1 MTSLVR
7 SYRNFRFLVRSVRW
21 VELAICAVIV
31 VFAHEVA
38 GLQFDLGPVAAVFG
52 LGLLWNWGFWYAGRR
67 HLLHERGA
75 EGAKLLVWS
84 WIVADVVTN
93 LLVITFTGG
102 IASPFLFFLA
112 FPVVL
117 STVAVGRARA
127 SYGVALGSVL
137 GLAAIWGMDRAGTI
151 PHFSAYPP
159 STEELLLDPKVS
171 LSLLGVLAVTLMGL
185 AYSIHRFRPNFFGFQ
200 DQMREGRF
208 RFDGFHASNLREL
221 ALDDVQAVG
230 PEDLLEEAVQGLTLH
245 DNVAFGAAVVLPAG
259 SDTVGGEPGSAWH
272 LGLTRQR
279 VVSTTRRQV
288 IPTWSEF
295 EAERSGLFES
305 LNGAEPGDLFE
316 GPFEVLRRDGLFPHF
331 DDADSYL
338 ATAVGQN
345 GRPVVML
352 VAGLRHPIEDRSG
365 LVLHLLNIAA
375 QLRPLLVAE
384 SRLSQMRGELTE
396 LHNENE
402 ALSRANKLQSDFVS
416 IASHELKTPLT
427 AIGAYTDA
435 LLMNVENFDFPER
448 REFLSV
454 IRQENDRLLR
464 MVNRILDFS
473 QIEFGNR
480 TLQRTAISL
489 VDLIDDSITTL
500 LPQLERKDQ
509 RVDVQAEADMAA
521 VEIDADLM
529 KQVFLNLIGN
539 AAKFSPEDSTITV
552 SAREEATSIVV
563 RVQDEGPGIPDHE
576 IPHIFKQFYRVR
588 REQQDNSE
596 GSGLGLTIVSN
607 IVEMHGGRIEVESRP
622 GEGASF
628 RFRLPKQQCVNEERT
643 TVLGDVTRRAE
654 FQHLMRL
661 LVRMLADYMSCKIV
675 SVMLL
680 SHDRSELSIQV
691 SYGLEEE
698 VVKSARVPIG
708 QGIAGRVAAT
718 GRPLLIEDIEE
729 QREAV
734 PVGRDNHPQYETKSL
749 ISVPLKL
756 DGEVVGVVN
765 CNNKVSGESF
775 YPDDLSL
782 LVTLTDK
789 VVHALGRA
797 LRYEDVRD
805 ELERT
810 VDALEALLRLQ
821 HEGVGTSRRAARLAM
836 DLGRRLGLTRRQIL
850 ALQYACLIHDVG
862 MTAIDSTIVR
872 KAGPLTEQEREIVE
886 SHPGQGVDLL
896 EPFLSADDL
905 DEIVRYHHE
914 RVDGTGYPSG
924 LTGEHIPLPARILA
938 IVDAYDAMTSD
949 RAWRGARSPAEAA
962 AELID
967 NAGTQFDAE
976 VVQTFLD
983 VLAENA
989 ELSRR
994 EYMRLKEDQTW
1005 LHLASS

>member
-21 VELAICAVIV
+21 VELAISAVIV

-38 GLQFDLGPVAAVFG
+38 DLRFPLGPVAAVFG
-52 LGLLWNWGFWYAGRR
+52 LGLVWNWAFWYAGRR
-67 HLLHERGA
+67 HLLEERGA
-75 EGAKLLVWS
+75 EGARLLVWS

-93 LLVITFTGG
+93 LLVIVFTGG

-117 STVAVGRARA
+117 STVALGRARA
-127 SYGVALGSVL
+127 CYGVALGSVA
-137 GLAAIWGMDRAGTI
+137 GLVAVWAMDLAGTI

-159 STEELLLDPKVS
+159 EIESVFFDTSVAVAMV
-171 LSLLGVLAVTLMGL
+171 GVMGITLCGL
-185 AYSIHRFRPNFFGFQ
+185 VYSIFRFRPDVFGFQ
-200 DQMREGRF
+200 DHMQEGRF
-208 RFDGFHASNLREL
+208 RFDGFRANNLREL
-221 ALDDVQAVG
+221 SLEEVQAIG
-230 PEDLLEEAVQGLTLH
+230 PEDLLEEAVQGLTMH
-245 DNVAFGAAVVLPAG
+245 ENVAFGAALVLPAG
-259 SDTVGGEPGSAWH
+259 GDTVGGEPGSAWH

-288 IPTWSEF
+288 IPTWNEF
-295 EAERSGLFES
+295 DAERSTLFRD
-305 LNGAEPGDLFE
+305 LGHAEPGDLFE
-316 GPFEVLRRDGLFPHF
+316 GPFDVLHREGLFPHF

-338 ATAVGQN
+338 ATVVGQN
-345 GRPVVML
+345 GRPVVVL
-352 VAGLRHPIEDRSG
+352 VAGLRHPIQERSG

-384 SRLSQMRGELTE
+384 SRLSQMRGELTA

-435 LLMNVENFDFPER
+435 LLMNADNTDFAER
-448 REFLSV
+448 KEFLTV

-480 TLQRTAISL
+480 TLDRVSAD
-489 VDLIDDSITTL
+489 VGELIDGAVRTL
-500 LPQLERKDQ
+500 TPQLETRGQ
-509 RVDVQAEADMAA
+509 RVEAQ
-521 VEIDADLM
+521 VEPDLSPVEVDTDLM
-529 KQVFLNLIGN
+529 QQVFLNLIGN
-539 AAKFSPEDSTITV
+539 ASKFSPDDSTIFV
-552 SAREEATSIVV
+552 VVREEATSILV
-563 RVQDEGPGIPDHE
+563 RVQDEGPGIPEHE

-588 REQQDNSE
+588 RDAQDSAE

-607 IVEMHGGRIEVESRP
+607 IVEMHGGRIEVESKA

-628 RFRLPKQQCVNEERT
+628 LFSLPKRQQVNEAQT

-654 FQHLMRL
+654 FQHLMHL

-680 SHDRSELSIQV
+680 SADRKELSIQV
-691 SYGLEEE
+691 SYGLDED
-698 VVKSARVPIG
+698 VVKNARVPLG
-708 QGIAGRVAAT
+708 TGIAGGVAAS
-718 GRPLLIEDIEE
+718 GRPLLIEDIEDAAPRRG
-729 QREAV
+729 Q
-734 PVGRDNHPQYETKSL
+734 DNHPQYETKSL
-749 ISVPLKL
+749 ISVPMHFE
-756 DGEVVGVVN
+756 GEVIGVVN
-765 CNNKVSGESF
+765 CNNKVNGEPF

-782 LVTLTDK
+782 LITLTEN

-797 LRYEDVRD
+797 MRYEDVRD
-805 ELERT
+805 DLEQT
-810 VDALEALLRLQ
+810 VDALEALVRLQ
-821 HEGVGTSRRAARLAM
+821 NEGVGTSRRAARLAM
-836 DLGRRLGLTRRQIL
+836 DLGRRCGLTRRQIL
-850 ALQYACLIHDVG
+850 ALQYACMIHDVG
-862 MTAIDSTIVR
+862 MAAIDSSIVR
-872 KAGPLTEQEREIVE
+872 KAGPLTDDEREIVQ
-886 SHPGQGVDLL
+886 SHPGRGVSLL
-896 EPFLSADDL
+896 EPFLSAGDL

-924 LTGEHIPLPARILA
+924 LAGEHIPLPARILA
-938 IVDAYDAMTSD
+938 IVDAYDSMTSD
-949 RAWRGARSPAEAA
+949 RAYRDARTPGAA
-962 AELID
+962 ATELIE

-976 VVQTFLD
+976 VVLTFLD

-994 EYMRLKEDQTW
+994 EYLRLKEDQTW

>member
-21 VELAICAVIV
+21 VELAISAVIV

-38 GLQFDLGPVAAVFG
+38 GLRFPLGPVAIVFG

-67 HLLHERGA
+67 HLLDERGA
-75 EGAKLLVWS
+75 EGARLLVWS

-93 LLVITFTGG
+93 LLVIVFTGG

-117 STVAVGRARA
+117 STVALGDARA
-127 SYGVALGSVL
+127 CYGVALGSVA
-137 GLAAIWGMDRAGTI
+137 GLAAVWAMDHAGSI
-151 PHFSAYPP
+151 PHFSAYP
-159 STEELLLDPKVS
+159 SEVEQVFFGKQFGITLLSVMAIT
-171 LSLLGVLAVTLMGL
+171 LSGL
-185 AYSIHRFRPNFFGFQ
+185 VYSIFRFRPNFFGFQ
-200 DQMREGRF
+200 DHMNEGRF
-208 RFDGFHASNLREL
+208 RFTGFRASNLREL
-221 ALDDVQAVG
+221 ALEDVQAIG
-230 PEDLLEEAVQGLTLH
+230 PEDLLEEAVQGLTMH

-259 SDTVGGEPGSAWH
+259 HDTVGGEGGAWH

-288 IPTWSEF
+288 IPTWNEF
-295 EAERSGLFES
+295 DADRSALF
-305 LNGAEPGDLFE
+305 LDLGQAEPGDLFE
-316 GPFEVLRRDGLFPHF
+316 GPFDVLHRDGLFPHF

-338 ATAVGQN
+338 ATVVGQN
-345 GRPVVML
+345 GRPVVVL
-352 VAGLRHPIEDRSG
+352 IAGLRHPIEDRSG
-365 LVLHLLNIAA
+365 LVLHLLNISA

-384 SRLSQMRGELTE
+384 SRLSQMRGELTA

-402 ALSRANKLQSDFVS
+402 ALTRANKLQSDFVS

-435 LLMNVENFDFPER
+435 LLMNAKNPEFVERE
-448 REFLSV
+448 EFLTV
-454 IRQENDRLLR
+454 IRHENDRLLR

-480 TLQRTAISL
+480 TLQRTPVDLSQL
-489 VDLIDDSITTL
+489 VDDAVKTL
-500 LPQLERKDQ
+500 MPQLERRTQTVERRIATDMSP
-509 RVDVQAEADMAA
+509 VEADC
-521 VEIDADLM
+521 DLM

-539 AAKFSPEDSTITV
+539 ASKFSPDESTITV

-563 RVQDEGPGIPDHE
+563 IVQDEGPGIPEHE
-576 IPHIFKQFYRVR
+576 LPHIFKQFYRVR
-588 REQQDNSE
+588 REKQETAE

-607 IVEMHGGRIEVESRP
+607 IVEMHGGRIEVESQV
-622 GEGASF
+622 GQGTSF
-628 RFRLPKQQCVNEERT
+628 RFVLPKQQCVNEERP

-680 SHDRSELSIQV
+680 SADREELSIQV
-691 SYGLEEE
+691 AYGLDED
-698 VVKSARVPIG
+698 VVKKARVKVG
-708 QGIAGRVAAT
+708 EGIAGGVAAT
-718 GRPLLIEDIEE
+718 GTPLLIEDIEYSGE
-729 QREAV
+729 TSKTGQ
-734 PVGRDNHPQYETKSL
+734 GNHPQYETKSL
-749 ISVPLKL
+749 ISAPMVFE
-756 DGEVVGVVN
+756 GEVIGVVN

-782 LVTLTDK
+782 LVTLTEK

-797 LRYEDVRD
+797 LYYEDVRD

-821 HEGVGTSRRAARLAM
+821 NEGVGTSRRAARLAM

-850 ALQYACLIHDVG
+850 ALQYACMIHDVG
-862 MTAIDSTIVR
+862 MTAIDSSIVR
-872 KAGPLTEQEREIVE
+872 KQGPLTDQEREIVQ
-886 SHPGQGVDLL
+886 SHPGRGVSLL

-905 DEIVRYHHE
+905 DEIIRYHHE

-924 LTGEHIPLPARILA
+924 LAGEHIPLPARILA
-938 IVDAYDAMTSD
+938 IVDAYDSMTSD
-949 RAWRGARSPAEAA
+949 RAWRPARTPGEAA

-976 VVQTFLD
+976 VVLTFLD

-989 ELSRR
+989 ELTRR
-994 EYMRLKEDQTW
+994 EYLRLKEDQTW
-1005 LHLASS
+1005 LHPASS